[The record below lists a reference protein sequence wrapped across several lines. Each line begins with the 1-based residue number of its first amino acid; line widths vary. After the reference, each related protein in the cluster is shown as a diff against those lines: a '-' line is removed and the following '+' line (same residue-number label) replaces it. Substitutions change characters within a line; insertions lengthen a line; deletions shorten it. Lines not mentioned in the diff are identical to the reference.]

1 MDDLFELRITA
12 MKLRKIYDMKCT
24 EIMEKYELRRAD
36 VDILWLIYRSGND
49 KTARAIAET
58 GMSKANISK
67 SIENLKINNL
77 ISLETDKSDRRY
89 VHIHLKTAAYAVIDE
104 IIKVKT
110 KINSDLFA
118 GISPEEKEIFKKTR
132 NRLEHNINT
141 QYNF

>member
-77 ISLETDKSDRRY
+77 I
-89 VHIHLKTAAYAVIDE
+89 
-104 IIKVKT
+104 
-110 KINSDLFA
+110 
-118 GISPEEKEIFKKTR
+118 
-132 NRLEHNINT
+132 
-141 QYNF
+141 